1 MLDFLLAFY
10 DKFPEYKGRPLYI
23 TGEVRRSK
31 ALTKNVYGTSHVVME
46 SYRART
52 DYNIPSS
59 HMVGTTYP
67 PSAPASWPTTA
78 RGAQRSAST

>member
-23 TGEVRRSK
+23 TGEVMSFEC
-31 ALTKNVYGTSHVVME
+31 AYEECVWQFVVQRNLMHAWTE
-46 SYRART
+46 S
-52 DYNIPSS
+52 NIHCS

-67 PSAPASWPTTA
+67 PSALASWPTTVRA
-78 RGAQRSAST
+78 AQRSAST